1 MFLTGGFESVLRGIA
16 IVLCNW
22 IYGLIPNLFSIFY
35 YLADSRFINSEIIK
49 TFSTNIYVL
58 ISVVMLFA
66 FAVKLLQAI
75 VNPDMLADSKKGV
88 AGVAKRV
95 FIALTL
101 VILIP
106 FAFDQLYELQHQVVS
121 NSLIEKLLVGMQNE
135 SGDNNVG
142 ESSNAGQV
150 LAAMTISGLL
160 YPEDGATTTSEN
172 LQTNYNSMINSNIED
187 MSLLIPNIN
196 ETYVDSN
203 GNEKYVLNFNSLIAL
218 IAGVFVV
225 YMLILFCFDTA
236 LRFIKLGFLE
246 LTAPISIMAYIY
258 NGTEFLN
265 KWFKETLNTFVTLFV
280 RIAALSLLIYGMH
293 ILPQFMENFKD
304 VKGKFWIQLF
314 IIVGLLTF
322 AKAAPDLIKTIT
334 GVTMKGGGING
345 RLGEMAAVGSIAQKA
360 WQSVRNPAAA
370 AAGAISMVGGAA
382 SNAFSTVKTSAVN
395 GKKKYDR
402 LVKAG
407 YGKGL
412 AGLAAISGG
421 VAQGVGGL
429 AFGTPV
435 AAIRSL
441 RNGVKNKNLHSIK
454 DEYDRYKDSHKD
466 GSNVLGRTWD
476 SVREGVGFESR
487 ANAHQAL
494 NEELTKAQESL
505 SKIRSSADS
514 FLQKE
519 NSTRVVLTSPNGVQM
534 NTQQAREYI
543 ETIRNSAPQRKE
555 NESDASFKSRFDIH
569 MKLVQDLEQEFQ
581 DNYHKEVAKIV
592 SETVNGTLTGE
603 GSKEV
608 MYEINKDLTDMRTAT
623 KKAKIDV
630 KITNGDLSSEDLV
643 RKNLFD
649 DEYFDQQYNTGTD
662 GASNIIAEAVTERN
676 ATKKPNG
683 EFTTYGQ
690 QKADQ
695 SSRDGRKN
703 SRASGGSG
711 SSDNK
716 K

>member
-75 VNPDMLADSKKGV
+75 VIPDMLSDSKKGV

-218 IAGVFVV
+218 IVGVFVV

-334 GVTMKGGGING
+334 GVTMKGGGVSR
-345 RLGEMAAVGSIAQKA
+345 RLGEMAAVGAIAQNAWKSVGKTASGVAKTAVMAPFGAVGGASKA
-360 WQSVRNPAAA
+360 AARGIDNKFFSGKGAALVSRVKDSKFGGVMSGIGASIKAGGGMKGAKAFSEALDKNQSFATSKYLNEKEKADALRDKNNTIARNSINSKTGETIFDSSGNIDITKLA
-370 AAGAISMVGGAA
+370 AAGGALTAISKGIENLSIRESGKDTV
-382 SNAFSTVKTSAVN
+382 SNYL
-395 GKKKYDR
+395 KKYDAKVTADNNNR
-402 LVKAG
+402 ISQEVNQRFKQAINATNDQNVKFSINQMLDKFNSGDVTSQQLKHLMMSVKDSSGNRVFNNLSISEISSMTTEMAGGNATVKVDNKTSIENAVTDTTTAFSIAEDSYNKLNESIGNKSSEVKAYVKAG
-407 YGKGL
+407 K
-412 AGLAAISGG
+412 AMI
-421 VAQGVGGL
+421 
-429 AFGTPV
+429 
-435 AAIRSL
+435 
-441 RNGVKNKNLHSIK
+441 KKEKNL
-454 DEYDRYKDSHKD
+454 
-466 GSNVLGRTWD
+466 
-476 SVREGVGFESR
+476 
-487 ANAHQAL
+487 
-494 NEELTKAQESL
+494 
-505 SKIRSSADS
+505 
-514 FLQKE
+514 
-519 NSTRVVLTSPNGVQM
+519 
-534 NTQQAREYI
+534 
-543 ETIRNSAPQRKE
+543 
-555 NESDASFKSRFDIH
+555 
-569 MKLVQDLEQEFQ
+569 
-581 DNYHKEVAKIV
+581 
-592 SETVNGTLTGE
+592 
-603 GSKEV
+603 
-608 MYEINKDLTDMRTAT
+608 
-623 KKAKIDV
+623 
-630 KITNGDLSSEDLV
+630 
-643 RKNLFD
+643 
-649 DEYFDQQYNTGTD
+649 
-662 GASNIIAEAVTERN
+662 
-676 ATKKPNG
+676 
-683 EFTTYGQ
+683 
-690 QKADQ
+690 
-695 SSRDGRKN
+695 
-703 SRASGGSG
+703 
-711 SSDNK
+711 
-716 K
+716 

>member
-75 VNPDMLADSKKGV
+75 VNPDMLSDSKKGV

-218 IAGVFVV
+218 IVGVFVV

-334 GVTMKGGGING
+334 GVTMKGGGVSR
-345 RLGEMAAVGSIAQKA
+345 RLGEMAAVGAIAQNA
-360 WQSVRNPAAA
+360 WKSVGKTASGVAKTAVMAPF
-370 AAGAISMVGGAA
+370 GAVGGASKAAARGIDNKFFSGKGAALVSRVKDSKFGGVMSGIGA
-382 SNAFSTVKTSAVN
+382 SIKAGGGMKGAKAFSEALDKNQSFAADKYNREQASIDRRNNIITDRMAGHSEGLLSVN
-395 GKKKYDR
+395 QNGGFTGDSKLSNMTADDIATAFSKIISTEKFTPIQQSTLEKYQ
-402 LVKAG
+402 KAQNKQMRSQNSVSYSENIINKLKLAMEASGNQNTKDGIFQLISKVEGGNITFKDLSDNMTALGLDANLQSQING
-407 YGKGL
+407 Y
-412 AGLAAISGG
+412 
-421 VAQGVGGL
+421 AQKYCE
-429 AFGTPV
+429 
-435 AAIRSL
+435 I
-441 RNGVKNKNLHSIK
+441 NDIQ
-454 DEYDRYKDSHKD
+454 YKDSNGNINSSGNINSLD
-466 GSNVLGRTWD
+466 VLNANLSNAQAALDTASSNLD
-476 SVREGVGFESR
+476 KAIESATEDTKVR
-487 ANAHQAL
+487 
-494 NEELTKAQESL
+494 
-505 SKIRSSADS
+505 
-514 FLQKE
+514 
-519 NSTRVVLTSPNGVQM
+519 M
-534 NTQQAREYI
+534 
-543 ETIRNSAPQRKE
+543 
-555 NESDASFKSRFDIH
+555 
-569 MKLVQDLEQEFQ
+569 
-581 DNYHKEVAKIV
+581 
-592 SETVNGTLTGE
+592 
-603 GSKEV
+603 
-608 MYEINKDLTDMRTAT
+608 
-623 KKAKIDV
+623 KKAKAA
-630 KITNGDLSSEDLV
+630 G
-643 RKNLFD
+643 
-649 DEYFDQQYNTGTD
+649 
-662 GASNIIAEAVTERN
+662 
-676 ATKKPNG
+676 
-683 EFTTYGQ
+683 
-690 QKADQ
+690 KAM
-695 SSRDGRKN
+695 
-703 SRASGGSG
+703 
-711 SSDNK
+711 NK
-716 K
+716 KNTNTL